1 MRDEPV
7 ADPAIIRSLDTG
19 QAAYIHRG
27 AVTFIQIK
35 RLIAAPAALT
45 ANSPAAA
52 APSGPPGPEQRS
64 PIDTAPADTAQPR
77 PTLPDAGPLRDE
89 AFGPGQG

>member
-27 AVTFIQIK
+27 GVTFIQVK
-35 RLIAAPAALT
+35 RLIAAPAAL
-45 ANSPAAA
+45 AGQPAAA
-52 APSGPPGPEQRS
+52 GEPSAGPAAATRAHAPPPGTQPH
-64 PIDTAPADTAQPR
+64 TAP
-77 PTLPDAGPLRDE
+77 LPDLGALLDE
-89 AFGPGQG
+89 AFGEEKG